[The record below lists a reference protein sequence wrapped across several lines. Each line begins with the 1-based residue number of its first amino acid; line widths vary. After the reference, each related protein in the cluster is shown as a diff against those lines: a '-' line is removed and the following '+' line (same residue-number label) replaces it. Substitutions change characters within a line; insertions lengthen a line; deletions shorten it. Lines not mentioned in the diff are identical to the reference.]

1 MPKYLEDFREGE
13 IWESESAVI
22 TEEEIIAYARLHD
35 PQPIHMD
42 PDAASNGPFGG
53 IIASGWH
60 IAAFSMRLFIKA
72 GGHGDASIIGIG
84 IDELRW
90 RQVVRPGDVL
100 RTIRE
105 IAEVR
110 RSTSKPDRGTVKTR
124 VTVLNQRDE
133 PVMTYYALGQVR
145 ARNARLN
152 L

>member
-1 MPKYLEDFREGE
+1 MPKYLEDFQEGE
-13 IWESESAVI
+13 TWESNSALI

-42 PDAASNGPFGG
+42 PDAARNGPFSG

-60 IAAFSMRLFIKA
+60 IAAFSMRLFVKA
-72 GGHGDASIIGIG
+72 GGNGDASIIGIG

-100 RTIRE
+100 RTIRK

-110 RSTSKPDRGTVKTR
+110 RSMSKPDRGTIKTL

-133 PVMTYYALGQVR
+133 TVMTYYALGQVR
-145 ARNARLN
+145 ARNA
-152 L
+152 